1 MLLTK
6 DSLFDNR
13 YRLLEL
19 KGRGA
24 FGEVWRVRD
33 EQMDIVVAVKVYVAL
48 DGHGVAEFKEEFRK
62 TFELSHPNLLH
73 ATYFGLCGDRPYLV
87 MPYCPESSASLVGR
101 CDENTLWTFIRDVA
115 SGLAYLHKQ
124 DIIHRDIKPDN
135 VLVDRHGSFLIT
147 DFGISTQLRSTIMRH
162 SRPDSADGTN
172 GAISTPGGS
181 LPYMAPELFDLN
193 AEPVKASDIWALG
206 ATLYELATDELPFF
220 GQGGYMLKNGATLT
234 RPKINYSKGMIDTIL
249 ECMALEPWNRPK
261 AADLADRAQSVLDG
275 YPYYGTFFKEPDPDP
290 DPESK
295 QGPVSNPTPIDPRDP
310 HDTRS
315 PKKRKTG
322 LWAAIIV
329 AVLGLGGLGY
339 YLLTRD
345 APNTDVDYFL
355 YCKNN
360 PTVENYRTY
369 VVKFPQGEFVDL
381 AKDWISD
388 YVKDST
394 DKAEADKDFVKVE
407 KKEADN
413 KPTPAD
419 KKGKEETQKKGEPR
433 RVDDKPTTPASGEDV
448 EAPAP
453 LVPAEKGLKD
463 MDGGLKPA
471 KGDDGLMRPK
481 PGVRSAEPSKGGL
494 SASGGNG
501 DDGLMRAEPGVRPA
515 EPSKGG
521 LYASGGNAEEK
532 LYNEV
537 ATKINNN
544 TATLED
550 CKKYLRKYYK
560 TGNGSNAGHWEVI
573 ARRFKLL
580 YTKKIQACKTVAEI
594 DTILNSHDALMM
606 ELMLEGTNFD
616 IQTKKLAQAKK
627 MILERERQ

>member
-147 DFGISTQLRSTIMRH
+147 DFGISTQLRSTMMRH
-162 SRPDSADGTN
+162 SRHDSADGAN

-261 AADLADRAQSVLDG
+261 AADLAERAQSVLDG
-275 YPYYGTFFKEPDPDP
+275 YPYYGTFFEEPNPDPDHEP
-290 DPESK
+290 K

-339 YLLTRD
+339 YLVTRD
-345 APNTDVDYFL
+345 APNTDVEFFL

-360 PTVENYRTY
+360 PTAINYRTY
-369 VVKFPQGEFVDL
+369 VARFPQGEFVDM

-394 DKAEADKDFVKVE
+394 DKAEAEKGLSNVENKGADVKS
-407 KKEADN
+407 A
-413 KPTPAD
+413 PSD
-419 KKGKEETQKKGEPR
+419 KKGEEEPKKKEEPKK
-433 RVDDKPTTPASGEDV
+433 VDDKPTKFSPGDGV
-448 EAPAP
+448 EMPSP

-471 KGDDGLMRPK
+471 KGDDGLRVE
-481 PGVRSAEPSKGGL
+481 PGVRPAEPAKGGL
-494 SASGGNG
+494 SASGGN
-501 DDGLMRAEPGVRPA
+501 
-515 EPSKGG
+515 
-521 LYASGGNAEEK
+521 AEER

-537 ATKINNN
+537 ATKINNK
-544 TATLED
+544 TVTLDD
-550 CKKYLRKYYK
+550 CKKYLRKYYRS
-560 TGNGSNAGHWEVI
+560 GNGSNAEHWEVI
-573 ARRFKLL
+573 AGIFKLL

-594 DTILNSHDALMM
+594 DAILSNHDALMK
-606 ELMLEGTNFD
+606 EINLAGTNEFD
-616 IQTKKLAQAKK
+616 IQTKKLAQVMK
-627 MILERERQ
+627 MRLERERQ